1 MARISEVHPI
11 AKIASLAVL
20 AASVACAG
28 APPASLAADDAR
40 DEIRAEEPGAVFPS
54 VQAAA
59 LDALAAAHRTA
70 TARDRQRLRVG
81 TIHRVA
87 HGFAYSAPQRAVGS
101 SLLMRQRVR
110 HRLRPIDV
118 ASYVIPPRWA
128 ECPSARLSE
137 TPDRKMQ
144 RIVDELDPAHR
155 PVYVLTQSLDV
166 MSYSRGGQT
175 RVVTTLSA
183 RK

>member
-1 MARISEVHPI
+1 MARISEVDSI
-11 AKIASLAVL
+11 AKIASLALL
-20 AASVACAG
+20 AACVACAG
-28 APPASLAADDAR
+28 APPASPAANDAR
-40 DEIRAEEPGAVFPS
+40 SESRAEGPGAAFPS

-59 LDALAAAHRTA
+59 LAALASAHRTA
-70 TARDRQRLRVG
+70 TPRDRQRLRVG
-81 TIHRVA
+81 TIQRVA

-101 SLLMRQRVR
+101 SLVTRQRV
-110 HRLRPIDV
+110 HYRLRPIDV
-118 ASYVIPPRWA
+118 ASYVIPPRW
-128 ECPSARLSE
+128 EEWSSARSSE

-166 MSYSRGGQT
+166 VSYSRGGQT

>member
-1 MARISEVHPI
+1 MAHISEVHPI
-11 AKIASLAVL
+11 AKIASLAML

-28 APPASLAADDAR
+28 TPPASPAANDAR
-40 DEIRAEEPGAVFPS
+40 AEIRAEGSGAVFPS

-59 LDALAAAHRTA
+59 LDALATAHRTA
-70 TARDRQRLRVG
+70 TARDRERLRVG

-87 HGFAYSAPQRAVGS
+87 HGFAYSPPQRALGS

-118 ASYVIPPRWA
+118 ASYVIPPRSA
-128 ECPSARLSE
+128 EWPSARSNE

-144 RIVDELDPAHR
+144 RVVDELDPAHR

-166 MSYSRGGQT
+166 VSYSRGAQT